1 MSQNKRQCQPSRFE
15 KKNKL
20 LGIKNIIFEI
30 KALSELIIIK
40 EYKLRTKA

>member
-15 KKNKL
+15 KRTKQL
-20 LGIKNIIFEI
+20 LGTKNIVFEI

-40 EYKLRTKA
+40 GKQIKN